1 MIKGYAEHTADFT
14 PPARKYSISGIN
26 WSVYTGEKK
35 TGTELTSSMTVT
47 VSSGGAGLDFTVV
60 SSSASNGYLSLD
72 IYAPPLESLTPISH
86 INEDTTSVNNYG
98 YISEHIDMRL
108 RDDIVFAKTIV
119 DEIIAR
125 WKDPAYTVNKVSY
138 ITKNSY
144 LEALFLET
152 DIGDFMP
159 IEDVTSYGLTKNTNI
174 QYIEW
179 RATPSVNGAI
189 VNCSYT
195 LKEQ

>member
-1 MIKGYAEHTADFT
+1 
-14 PPARKYSISGIN
+14 
-26 WSVYTGEKK
+26 
-35 TGTELTSSMTVT
+35 
-47 VSSGGAGLDFTVV
+47 
-60 SSSASNGYLSLD
+60 
-72 IYAPPLESLTPISH
+72 
-86 INEDTTSVNNYG
+86 
-98 YISEHIDMRL
+98 MRL